1 MFTTDELRDIV
12 HRTRTVERVHSDE
25 VAHDGRFELLH
36 VLAHT
41 QRLKLEYTYRAS
53 LLEQFVGI
61 GIFDGDMVDI
71 HLFASCFLDILEAF
85 LDDSQSL
92 KSQEVHLDQSNTFD
106 HMTVILCHQDT
117 LT

>member
-1 MFTTDELRDIV
+1 MFTTNKLRNII
-12 HRTRTVERVHSDE
+12 HWTWAVERVHSDE

-36 VLAHT
+36 IFTHT

-53 LLEQFVGI
+53 LLEQFI
-61 GIFDGDMVDI
+61 GIRILDGDMVDI

-106 HMTVILCHQDT
+106 HMAVILCHQDT

>member
-1 MFTTDELRDIV
+1 MFTTNKLRNII
-12 HRTRTVERVHSDE
+12 HWTWAVERVHSDE
-25 VAHDGRFELLH
+25 VAHDRWFQLLH
-36 VLAHT
+36 IFTHT
-41 QRLKLEYTYRAS
+41 QRLKLEDTNRTS
-53 LLEQFVGI
+53 FLEEFVGI
-61 GIFDGDMVDI
+61 GIFYGDMVDI

-85 LDDSQSL
+85 LNDSQSL

>member
-1 MFTTDELRDIV
+1 MFTTNKLRNII
-12 HRTRTVERVHSDE
+12 HWTWAVERVHSDE

-41 QRLKLEYTYRAS
+41 QGLKLEDTNRTS
-53 LLEQFVGI
+53 FLEEFVGI
-61 GIFDGDMVDI
+61 GIFDRDMVDI